1 MIKVSSNFLSKSVTL
16 YIIYL
21 MKKIVIIGGGF
32 GGLSFLKSARK
43 SKNKFTLIDQT
54 NHHLF
59 QPLLYQVA
67 TAVLSPSDITVPIRN
82 LFKKDEHVNIVFDE
96 VIDINQE
103 KNFLEL
109 KSGDYISYDKLLI
122 SVGSSYS
129 YFGNDDWSIYSHG
142 LKNLN
147 DALDIRDNIL
157 KAFEMAE
164 SEKDHD
170 KKLSYLNFVII
181 GGGPTGVEL
190 AGSIAELAYKNIKN
204 EYRNFN
210 IDDINVH
217 LIEAGNNILPDYA
230 TNLSTKAS
238 KYLQKLGVDLKLNEK
253 VLNIESNKVTT
264 EKDFYFTNNIIW
276 AAGNKANPLIEKLNT
291 EVDKFGRVIV
301 NDDFSIKN
309 SNSIY
314 VIGDAAN
321 YKNKNGEPLP
331 GIAPVAIQQ
340 GKYLAKLLTTNQSS
354 NIKKNFRYRDKGM
367 MATIGGFKA
376 IGVIGKI
383 QVSGLLAWL
392 TWSLV
397 HLVYLIGYK
406 SKFIVLIEWVFAYFL
421 NKRGTR
427 IIYRENIKGN
437 TNN

>member
-1 MIKVSSNFLSKSVTL
+1 
-16 YIIYL
+16 
-21 MKKIVIIGGGF
+21 MKNIVIIGGGF
-32 GGLSFLKSARK
+32 GGLSFLKAARK
-43 SKNKFTLIDQT
+43 SKNNFTLIDQT

-82 LFKKDEHVNIVFDE
+82 LFKNDKNVNVVLDE
-96 VIDINQE
+96 VIDINQH
-103 KNFLEL
+103 NNSLEL
-109 KSGDYISYDKLLI
+109 LSGNIINYDKLLI

-129 YFGNDDWSIYSHG
+129 YFGNDDWSTHSNG

-157 KAFEMAE
+157 KAFENAE
-164 SEKDHD
+164 SEKDNV

-204 EYRNFN
+204 EYRNFK
-210 IDDINVH
+210 IEDINVH
-217 LIEAGNNILPDYA
+217 LIEAGSDILPDYSKV
-230 TNLSTKAS
+230 LSSKAS
-238 KYLQKLGVDLKLNEK
+238 KYLQKLGVNLKLNEK
-253 VLNIESNKVTT
+253 VLNIENNKVTT
-264 EKDFYFTNNIIW
+264 EKESYFTNNIIW
-276 AAGNKANPLIEKLNT
+276 AAGNKANPLIEKLDT

-301 NDDFSIKN
+301 DDDFSIKN

-321 YKNKNGEPLP
+321 YKNDNGDPLP

-340 GKYLAKLLTTNQSS
+340 GKYLAKILSTDNPLRGNK
-354 NIKKNFRYRDKGM
+354 IFHYRDKGM
-367 MATIGGFKA
+367 MATVGGFKA
-376 IGVIGKI
+376 IGVIGKFQI
-383 QVSGLLAWL
+383 SGLLAWL
-392 TWSLV
+392 FWSLI

-427 IIYRENIKGN
+427 LIYR
-437 TNN
+437 NNVKNVSNS

>member
-1 MIKVSSNFLSKSVTL
+1 
-16 YIIYL
+16 

-109 KSGDYISYDKLLI
+109 KSGDNINYDKLLI

-427 IIYRENIKGN
+427 IIYRKNIKGN

>member
-1 MIKVSSNFLSKSVTL
+1 
-16 YIIYL
+16 

-109 KSGDYISYDKLLI
+109 KSGDNINYDKLLI

-238 KYLQKLGVDLKLNEK
+238 KYLQKLGVALKLNEK

-406 SKFIVLIEWVFAYFL
+406 SKVIVLIEWVFAYFL

-427 IIYRENIKGN
+427 IIYRKNIKGN